1 MYGLIFEVLE
11 EFVVDEF
18 GLKVW
23 HRIKEKAGYKRKD
36 NGYLRRAFYEDQE
49 LVDLITAASSI
60 LKVSFNDIIEG
71 YGRYFIIHAFQNGY
85 GELLKCQGSTLRQ
98 WLSNLNA
105 MHDYVKRSFPGD
117 KFIAPVFWCE
127 DCEDCED
134 GAILL
139 HYYSMRGT
147 IFVPLVVG
155 IVEELASYRFDMKV
169 KLKQLALQGEGGAT
183 FTTWRI
189 SAVEEPKKF
198 TLTPMRSS
206 NIIDPPNFE
215 GIVMPSVCPFSG
227 RALDG
232 GISTASEKDELT
244 TSHPVRPSISSRRG
258 SVSSR
263 RGSVSSRAS
272 SRCPFQN
279 RRSSILESEI
289 DITNSF
295 DGTDDTASADFSLAE
310 NADEIRFRLK
320 HLNEL
325 FPFHIIVDKDF
336 MIISVGEK
344 LPELLK
350 KPLQQIKG
358 WHIGDIVE
366 ITR

>member
-1 MYGLIFEVLE
+1 M
-11 EFVVDEF
+11 
-18 GLKVW
+18 
-23 HRIKEKAGYKRKD
+23 
-36 NGYLRRAFYEDQE
+36 
-49 LVDLITAASSI
+49 
-60 LKVSFNDIIEG
+60 
-71 YGRYFIIHAFQNGY
+71 
-85 GELLKCQGSTLRQ
+85 
-98 WLSNLNA
+98 
-105 MHDYVKRSFPGD
+105 
-117 KFIAPVFWCE
+117 
-127 DCEDCED
+127 
-134 GAILL
+134 
-139 HYYSMRGT
+139 
-147 IFVPLVVG
+147 PLVVG

-169 KLKQLALQGEGGAT
+169 KLKQLALQGEGGST

-189 SAVEEPKKF
+189 SAVDDPKKF
-198 TLTPMRSS
+198 TLTPKRSS
-206 NIIDPPNFE
+206 NIIEPPNFE

-289 DITNSF
+289 DIANSF